1 MTDEKILLLNG
12 IEFADLDRD
21 YFIIDSAQNQAIR
34 KVSLRS
40 VLTSAHVLAELQANE
55 DALVSQIV
63 DANE

>member
-12 IEFADLDRD
+12 VEFADLDRD
-21 YFIIDSAQNQAIR
+21 YFIIDSAQNKAIR